1 MMRFCTCISCSS
13 SFVSRSYQLNFE
25 DVEENFA
32 CWRQLVIS
40 IQNFKIDSI
49 GTIEFQ
55 ILCSCR
61 KIIHCLNLKIDSCVF
76 IIQNLSFP
84 NAISKTIASIETR
97 PKTPV
102 DLLVDSSSLLLPCI
116 LLEKKRRFSLV
127 SSLQA

>member
-84 NAISKTIASIETR
+84 NAISKTIATR

-116 LLEKKRRFSLV
+116 LLGKKRRFSLV